1 MCILLRQYAL
11 ESSER
16 WGEAWAAKEAFWR
29 MRVAVSSSLSGSQN
43 QYVLRSQTELAI
55 TLSKLGRHEEALELQ
70 QQVVAARLEVLG
82 AKHPHTLG
90 SQNSLAITL
99 GELGRHEEA
108 LELQQ
113 QVATA
118 RSKVEGQREPNV

>member
-70 QQVVAARLEVLG
+70 QQV
-82 AKHPHTLG
+82 
-90 SQNSLAITL
+90 
-99 GELGRHEEA
+99 
-108 LELQQ
+108 
-113 QVATA
+113 ATA